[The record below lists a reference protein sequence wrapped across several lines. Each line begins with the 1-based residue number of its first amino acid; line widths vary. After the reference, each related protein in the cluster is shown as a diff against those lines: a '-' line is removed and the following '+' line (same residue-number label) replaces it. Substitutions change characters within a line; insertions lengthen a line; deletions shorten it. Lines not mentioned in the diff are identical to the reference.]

1 MYTLN
6 IDRCILC
13 KSEDSIITDFTN
25 GQIACTNC
33 GTVLDDRII
42 DETSEWRNFSSE
54 NPGSSNSDPNRVG
67 GPINPYLD
75 EINLSTTISTTKRNG
90 ILSKWQRRSLGSGG
104 RSLYRIFKRVDEL
117 ASKLDLPQSIIEK
130 TKDILMTV
138 EKSNKL
144 KGRSLE
150 SVIASVFFH
159 ACRLCN
165 APRTLKDLVQ
175 SLNLE
180 KKDVSRCFN
189 AIKGV
194 ISLPQDT
201 SIASN
206 TTGLV
211 HNYCYKLGIS
221 TNIRTAAIEI
231 AEEVCKKEIVAGRNP
246 ATVATASIYYA
257 LKLFGEGK
265 LTKKD
270 ISEVSKTTE
279 NTINSAFVYLLQNRD
294 AITPANLKSKLVNL
308 DYIN

>member
-1 MYTLN
+1 MYTIN
-6 IDRCILC
+6 IDKCTLC

-25 GQIACTNC
+25 GQVACTNC
-33 GTVLDDRII
+33 GAVLDDRII

-75 EINLSTTISTTKRNG
+75 EINLSTTISTKKRNG

-117 ASKLDLPQSIIEK
+117 ASKLDLSQSIIEK
-130 TKDILMTV
+130 SKDILITV

-159 ACRLCN
+159 ACRLCS
-165 APRTLKDLVQ
+165 APRTLKDIVQ

-189 AIKGV
+189 AIKHI
-194 ISLPQDT
+194 ISLPEDT
-201 SIASN
+201 SIAAN
-206 TTGLV
+206 IVGLV
-211 HNYCYKLGIS
+211 HNYSYKLGIL
-221 TNIRTAAIEI
+221 TNVRTAAIEI
-231 AEEVCKKEIVAGRNP
+231 AEEVCKKEIIAGRNP
-246 ATVATASIYYA
+246 SSVATAAIYYA
-257 LKLFGEGK
+257 LRLFGFHSI
-265 LTKKD
+265 TKKD
-270 ISEVSKTTE
+270 IADVSKTTE
-279 NTINSAFVYLLQNRD
+279 NTINSAYMCLKENRD
-294 AITPANLKSKLVNL
+294 LITPPNLKSRLYLL
-308 DYIN
+308 DYN